1 MLTSIVGTNWGDE
14 GKGRMVDLLSEK
26 YDIVVRYQGGNN
38 AGHTV
43 VNEKGKFVLNLMPSG
58 ILRDETVNVLGPGI
72 VIDLEHL
79 YGEAQRLREG
89 GIEVTPEHLKISD
102 RATIC
107 MPYHK
112 LLDGLEEDRL
122 GDKKFGSTRRGISP
136 VYADKFMKKT
146 IRMGDLLHWDTL
158 RDRLEGIIEW
168 KNLTVEKGYGHAP
181 VLLDDIMD
189 WLEKFGRCF
198 TPYVCNTT
206 EYLNQ
211 AMKENKSIIF
221 EAQLGALRDIE
232 YGIYPYTSASTTLAA
247 YAPIGAGIPFAR
259 LDESIGIMKAYSSCV
274 GEGPFTCEMFGP
286 EADALREAGGEYGA
300 ATGRPRRVGGFDVVA
315 SRYGALMQGC
325 SYVALTKLDVLS
337 YLEQIPVCVAY
348 ELDGKRIDYFPSDI
362 DELNAAKPVYEYLPG
377 FHCDVSG
384 CRSKEDLPAAALDYI
399 RYIEKAINCPIKYVS
414 VGAEREACITMF

>member
-89 GIEVTPEHLKISD
+89 GIEISPEHLKISD

-399 RYIEKAINCPIKYVS
+399 RYIEKAINCPVKYVS

>member
-89 GIEVTPEHLKISD
+89 GIEITPEHLKISD

-136 VYADKFMKKT
+136 VYADKYMKKT

-337 YLEQIPVCVAY
+337 YLEKIPVCVAY

-399 RYIEKAINCPIKYVS
+399 NYIEKAIDCPVKYVS